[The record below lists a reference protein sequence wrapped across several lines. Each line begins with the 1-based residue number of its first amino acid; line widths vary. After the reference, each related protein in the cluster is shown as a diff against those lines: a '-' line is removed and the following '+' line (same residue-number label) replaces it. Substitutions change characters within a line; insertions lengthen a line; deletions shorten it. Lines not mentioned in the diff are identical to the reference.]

1 MSAQQARLAQPIREM
16 SRSEWLAGFAQTWRQ
31 GEHVALIGP
40 TGSGKTGLAS
50 DLLHIRSYVVALAV
64 KQYDDTLKMFHGY
77 KIIKKWPPEYGQT
90 HVILWV
96 KPASLGDTLLQ
107 RERVAHALERIYKAG
122 GWCVYFDDLS
132 YIADTMRLKMPVVV
146 FLNQG
151 RSSGISAVCA
161 TTRPRKVPTEAFNQ
175 CRHVIAYKFDDTEEV
190 KRIAEIAG
198 LDNKTMLSL
207 NEELNVYKPKGYS
220 DFVAR
225 SRGGETVIVRNT

>member
-1 MSAQQARLAQPIREM
+1 MNIIEM
-16 SRSEWLAGFAQTWRQ
+16 SRAEWLASFRARWRQ

-50 DLLHIRSYVVALAV
+50 DLLAIRAYVVALAV
-64 KQYDDTLKMFHGY
+64 KRHDDTLGMFQGY
-77 KIIKKWPPEYGQT
+77 KILKRWPPEYGQK

-96 KPASLGDTLLQ
+96 KPQSLGDTLVQ
-107 RERVAHALERIYKAG
+107 RDRIMRALDNIYHAG

-132 YIADTMRLKMPVVV
+132 YIADTMKIRMPIVV

-175 CRHVIAYKFDDTEEV
+175 CRHVIAFQFDDKEEV

-198 LDNKTMLSL
+198 LDNKTMLEL
-207 NEELNVYKPKGYS
+207 NEQLHTYPPKGFS
-220 DFVAR
+220 DFIAR
-225 SRGGETVIVRNT
+225 SRGGDLVIVRNNR